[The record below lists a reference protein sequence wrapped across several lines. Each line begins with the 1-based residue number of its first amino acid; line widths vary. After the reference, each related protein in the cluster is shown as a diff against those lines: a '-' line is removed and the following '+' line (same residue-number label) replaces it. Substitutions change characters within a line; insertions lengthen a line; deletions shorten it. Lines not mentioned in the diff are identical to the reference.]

1 MTNSRATLRRS
12 APRQTL
18 RAIAGVAL
26 FCGAVLAPGRVWAQ
40 DEDTVYFSRTAQ
52 LYGRLLDSLRTEPL
66 YDRAQM
72 ESLAT
77 REGGNLQDLASDVA
91 SRPGL
96 ARLRANL
103 GDLGRWM
110 HSGRALDHDVN
121 AVVKDVQ
128 SAVGSANILS
138 RRIAERVGV
147 SQAVAQTRLAV
158 QTHSHLALL
167 SIYQEFLAVR
177 QEWEL
182 GRIRAFM
189 ARTDVHVRHTDSVV
203 VARLDTFIVIL
214 RDGDGNGDGGGD
226 AGDPAPRSR
235 TLRASLGPVVYTNGS
250 AGVGVLLRRSRWLG
264 AVETTVVPRG
274 AGALSGAVS
283 GGHDVGPVSL
293 LGGLLVER
301 AGALR
306 GSVMATLVLSP
317 FQGVQPGISLS
328 SRGDVG
334 LKVLFRP

>member
-12 APRQTL
+12 APRRTL

-26 FCGAVLAPGRVWAQ
+26 LCGAVLAPGRVWAQ
-40 DEDTVYFSRTAQ
+40 DEDTVYFSRAAQ
-52 LYGRLLDSLRTEPL
+52 LYGRLLDTLRTEPL

-77 REGGNLQDLASDVA
+77 REGGNLQDLARDVA

-110 HSGRALDHDVN
+110 HSGRALDQDVS
-121 AVVKDVQ
+121 AVVEDVRN
-128 SAVGSANILS
+128 AVGSANILS

-167 SIYQEFLAVR
+167 SIYQEFLAAR

-214 RDGDGNGDGGGD
+214 RDGDGGDGGGD
-226 AGDPAPRSR
+226 VGDPPPRSR

-250 AGVGVLLRRSRWLG
+250 AGVGVLVRRSQWLG
-264 AVETTVVPRG
+264 AVETAVVPRG

-306 GSVMATLVLSP
+306 GSVMATLVLSR
-317 FQGVQPGISLS
+317 FQGVLPGISLS

-334 LKVLFRP
+334 LKVFFRP